1 MFKNSPRCARQSV
14 KNFSRKVMK
23 NQFYIMIYLK
33 IFRAARANLLRISFK
48 IMKKQWY
55 IRPGLSVSRKKLD
68 RFRPRLNMSRK
79 DRRICP
85 LSQLVTEK
93 ARHISSVTQLVTENV
108 VIHLKMIFHLRNWP
122 SHGWS
127 RPTNISTSCQYLS
140 CKIFPVKFFSFLSFW
155 DRTYH
160 RRIK

>member
-1 MFKNSPRCARQSV
+1 
-14 KNFSRKVMK
+14 MK
-23 NQFYIMIYLK
+23 NQWYIQKFSALRALICYELLRIFEK
-33 IFRAARANLLRISFK
+33 SWQINDIFKHFRAARANLLKISLK
-48 IMKKQWY
+48 C
-55 IRPGLSVSRKKLD
+55 PGLSVSRKKLD
-68 RFRPRLNMSRK
+68 RFRPCLNMSRK

-127 RPTNISTSCQYLS
+127 RPTNISTTCQYLS
-140 CKIFPVKFFSFLSFW
+140 CKIFPVKIFSFLSFW
-155 DRTYH
+155 DR
-160 RRIK
+160 RIK

>member
-1 MFKNSPRCARQSV
+1 MIYSKIFRAARANLLRVV
-14 KNFSRKVMK
+14 KNFWK
-23 NQFYIMIYLK
+23 NHDKSMIYLK

-68 RFRPRLNMSRK
+68 RFRPCLNMSRK

-127 RPTNISTSCQYLS
+127 WPTNISTTFQYLS
-140 CKIFPVKFFSFLSFW
+140 CKIFPVKIFSFLSFW
-155 DRTYH
+155 DR
-160 RRIK
+160 RIK